1 MASPRRKKRFLLC
14 VRNTGCEDL
23 ELRKL
28 YEHLP
33 DDVAAR
39 EGYVRVVDESGEDY
53 LYPKT
58 YFVAVRLPGEAERAL
73 AIRPLSPLFAKS
85 ERGRLRLH
93 LQHPAAVSRPTYDD
107 TLS

>member
-1 MASPRRKKRFLLC
+1 MASPRRKKQFLLC
-14 VRNTGCEDL
+14 VRNTGCDDL
-23 ELRKL
+23 ELRKF

-58 YFVAVRLPGEAERAL
+58 YFVAVRLPREAERAL
-73 AIRPLSPLFAKS
+73 ARRMPMRASNPPLQRSALA
-85 ERGRLRLH
+85 RRR
-93 LQHPAAVSRPTYDD
+93 
-107 TLS
+107 